1 MGSATIT
8 RSVDGTG
15 KSITTFVVH
24 EAAAALEE
32 MADGEVLEILTD
44 EFEPFVWDI
53 SAWTKATGHGL
64 AASESTAEGH
74 RFLIEKRPATA
85 RDTKLAMVLSSDGL
99 LDLLSPLGFALA
111 AALEG
116 IDVHLYFQGPGV
128 RVLTKRFRPKLP
140 GLSRPFSRFAIAGM
154 NKAGHIPPH
163 DKLRQLHKLGAH
175 IYVCGGSLQP
185 FKVKKEDFI
194 FDGLPIVEYF
204 SFMSVMEDADVQLYV

>member
-1 MGSATIT
+1 MGMVTVT
-8 RSVDGTG
+8 RSIDGMG
-15 KSITTFVVH
+15 KSITTFVVF
-24 EAAAALEE
+24 EAAEALET
-32 MADGEVLEILTD
+32 MAEGEALEILTD

-53 SAWTKATGHGL
+53 STWSKATGHRL
-64 AASESTAEGH
+64 VLSESTADGH
-74 RFLIEKRPATA
+74 RFLVEKGPTTA

-128 RVLTKRFRPKLP
+128 RVLTRRFRPKLP
-140 GLSRPFSRFAIAGM
+140 GLSQPFSRFAIAGM
-154 NKAGHIPPH
+154 NKAGHVPPH

-175 IYVCGGSLQP
+175 FYVCGGSLQP
-185 FKVKKEDFI
+185 FKVSKEDFI
-194 FDGLPIVEYF
+194 FDDLPIVEYF

>member
-1 MGSATIT
+1 MGTATIK

-15 KSITTFVVH
+15 KSITTFVLYD
-24 EAAAALEE
+24 AAAALEE

-74 RFLIEKRPATA
+74 RFLIEKKTQTA

-163 DKLRQLHKLGAH
+163 DKLRQLHQLGAH

-194 FDGLPIVEYF
+194 FDDLPIVEYF
-204 SFMSVMEDADVQLYV
+204 SFMSVMEEADVQLYV

>member
-1 MGSATIT
+1 MGTATIA

-15 KSITTFVVH
+15 KSITTFVIF
-24 EAAAALEE
+24 EAAAALEQ
-32 MADGEVLEILTD
+32 MADGEVLEIQTD

-53 SAWTKATGHGL
+53 SAWCKATGHSL
-64 AASESTAEGH
+64 VLSESTADGH
-74 RFLIEKRPATA
+74 RFLVEKRRAIA
-85 RDTKLAMVLSSDGL
+85 KDTKLAMVLSSDGL

-116 IDVHLYFQGPGV
+116 MDVNLYFQGPGV
-128 RVLTKRFRPKLP
+128 RVLTKKFRPKLP

-163 DKLRQLHKLGAH
+163 DKLRQLHSLGAH

-185 FKVKKEDFI
+185 FKVSPEDFI
-194 FDGLPIVEYF
+194 FDDLPIVEYF
-204 SFMSVMEDADVQLYV
+204 SFMSVMEGADVQLYV

>member
-1 MGSATIT
+1 
-8 RSVDGTG
+8 
-15 KSITTFVVH
+15 
-24 EAAAALEE
+24 
-32 MADGEVLEILTD
+32 
-44 EFEPFVWDI
+44 
-53 SAWTKATGHGL
+53 
-64 AASESTAEGH
+64 
-74 RFLIEKRPATA
+74 
-85 RDTKLAMVLSSDGL
+85 MVLSSDGL

-154 NKAGHIPPH
+154 NKAGHVPPH
-163 DKLRQLHKLGAH
+163 DKLRQLHKLEAH

-185 FKVKKEDFI
+185 FKVSKEDFI
-194 FDGLPIVEYF
+194 FNDLPIVEYF